1 MMRFRY
7 RPLELATTANVLRW
21 PATVAFT
28 SAPLDY
34 PLLGMLGFLQ
44 FFDATFL
51 GVDQQ
56 LSLTPATSFPGTVRS
71 LP

>member
-1 MMRFRY
+1 VRFGAVE
-7 RPLELATTANVLRW
+7 LELATNTEVIRW

-34 PLLGMLGFLQ
+34 PLLGMLGFFQ

-51 GVDQQ
+51 GAGRQ
-56 LSLTPATSFPGTVRS
+56 LQLTPVTGFSGTIRQ